1 LLNKHICSGQPR
13 QHRSLSYSLCDQFNL
28 YRTDQSLCPLCLCG
42 SFQSLAGGNIS
53 YKIHFTHQTQESRQE
68 TKTSYWTERGDGML
82 LFKADSP
89 EAAEL
94 IIGQHPL
101 ANSSG
106 IGY

>member
-1 LLNKHICSGQPR
+1 MPRFVKQAYMQRLIKSVPMKKFSPPQMKEVSFPTPHTLHPTPSFKSGR
-13 QHRSLSYSLCDQFNL
+13 
-28 YRTDQSLCPLCLCG
+28 
-42 SFQSLAGGNIS
+42 
-53 YKIHFTHQTQESRQE
+53 E

-82 LFKADSP
+82 LFKTDSP
-89 EAAEL
+89 EAAES

>member
-1 LLNKHICSGQPR
+1 MPR
-13 QHRSLSYSLCDQFNL
+13 FVKQAYMQRLIKSVPMKKFSPPQMKEV
-28 YRTDQSLCPLCLCG
+28 
-42 SFQSLAGGNIS
+42 SFPTPHTLHPTPSFKTG
-53 YKIHFTHQTQESRQE
+53 QE

-89 EAAEL
+89 EAAES

>member
-1 LLNKHICSGQPR
+1 MQRLIKSVPMKKFSPPQMKEVSFPTPHTLHPLSSQDRR
-13 QHRSLSYSLCDQFNL
+13 QK
-28 YRTDQSLCPLCLCG
+28 
-42 SFQSLAGGNIS
+42 GN
-53 YKIHFTHQTQESRQE
+53 H
-68 TKTSYWTERGDGML
+68 WTERGDGML

>member
-1 LLNKHICSGQPR
+1 MPR
-13 QHRSLSYSLCDQFNL
+13 FVKQAYMQRLIKSVPMKKFSPPQMKEV
-28 YRTDQSLCPLCLCG
+28 
-42 SFQSLAGGNIS
+42 SFPTPHTPHPTPSFKTG
-53 YKIHFTHQTQESRQE
+53 QE

-89 EAAEL
+89 EAAES

>member
-1 LLNKHICSGQPR
+1 MPWFVKQAYMQRL
-13 QHRSLSYSLCDQFNL
+13 
-28 YRTDQSLCPLCLCG
+28 TET
-42 SFQSLAGGNIS
+42 A
-53 YKIHFTHQTQESRQE
+53 QE

-89 EAAEL
+89 EAAES